1 MFENV
6 SLCATLPN
14 PTGLSQVQKV
24 LKHAYKLLYSHK
36 ENAKQLKCIKC
47 LQGRYVTVQFVMI
60 VHAH

>member
-47 LQGRYVTVQFVMI
+47 LQGRYVTI
-60 VHAH
+60 R